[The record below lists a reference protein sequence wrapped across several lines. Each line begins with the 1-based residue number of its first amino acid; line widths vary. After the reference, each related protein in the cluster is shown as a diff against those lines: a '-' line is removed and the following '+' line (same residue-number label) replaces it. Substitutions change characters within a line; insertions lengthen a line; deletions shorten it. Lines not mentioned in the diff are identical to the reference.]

1 MLFRRRSDSIS
12 GANLGTRVTDRRD
25 GGSPTSGDHHTSRSA
40 LATDNR
46 KSPPI
51 TTRSFSGLPQPSHI
65 QSAPRRRSNI
75 VRKPPRKCPD
85 LSAVDL
91 EKVVTDRI
99 DSWTRMFTDP
109 CVSRTQQSLV
119 TVPEIP
125 ILLDPDDSTL
135 IEWGSNLDF
144 TELIN
149 TLPTD

>member
-1 MLFRRRSDSIS
+1 M
-12 GANLGTRVTDRRD
+12 TDRRD
-25 GGSPTSGDHHTSRSA
+25 GSSPTSGDHHTSRSTV
-40 LATDNR
+40 ATDNS

-51 TTRSFSGLPQPSHI
+51 RTRSSRALLQTSHI

-75 VRKPPRKCPD
+75 VRKPPRKWPG
-85 LSAVDL
+85 SSVVDL

-109 CVSRTQQSLV
+109 SVSKTQQSV
-119 TVPEIP
+119 APVPEIP
-125 ILLDPDDSTL
+125 VLLDPDDSTL